1 MTKNTFVNINKL
13 DILYFGIPIL
23 INNLTYNYDS
33 LFFILFTS
41 FYVKF
46 YLYYSSL
53 LFLYARIGNFIN
65 SKYQNNT
72 FTYSTFYSLKNYI

>member
-13 DILYFGIPIL
+13 DIAYFGIPIL

-33 LFFILFTS
+33 LFFILFTN

-46 YLYYSSL
+46 YLNYYL
-53 LFLYARIGNFIN
+53 VFLYARIGNFIN
-65 SKYQNNT
+65 SKYQNNS
-72 FTYSTFYSLKNYI
+72 FTYYTFYSLKNYI